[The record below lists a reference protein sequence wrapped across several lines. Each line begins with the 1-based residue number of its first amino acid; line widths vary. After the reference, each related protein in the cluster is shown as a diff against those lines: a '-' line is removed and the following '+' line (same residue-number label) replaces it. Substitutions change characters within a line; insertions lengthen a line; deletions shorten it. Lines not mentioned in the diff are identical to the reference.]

1 MRMKIVAASLLAL
14 GMATSALA
22 QSNPA
27 PTAHTMDKS
36 TVDSGGGAGTTHT
49 KKPLMDKTT
58 TGSTKAG
65 SAMKMKRPDCPGGAA
80 SSSGTGPGKLQTQG
94 GTSNA
99 TPTDEACAAHNN

>member
-14 GMATSALA
+14 GMATSAFA

-27 PTAHTMDKS
+27 PTGATIDRS
-36 TVDSGGGAGTTHT
+36 TVDSGGGAGM
-49 KKPLMDKTT
+49 KKPRVMDKTT
-58 TGSTKAG
+58 TGSTTMG
-65 SAMKMKRPDCPGGAA
+65 NMKTNKLRCPDHA

-99 TPTDEACAAHNN
+99 TPMDEACAAHNN

>member
-14 GMATSALA
+14 GMATSAFA

-27 PTAHTMDKS
+27 PTGHTIDKS
-36 TVDSGGGAGTTHT
+36 TTDSGGGAGTKA
-49 KKPLMDKTT
+49 KKPVVTDKTK

-65 SAMKMKRPDCPGGAA
+65 SAMKMKRPGCPGEAA
-80 SSSGTGPGKLQTQG
+80 SSTGTGKLQTQG